1 MKNIAERLKF
11 ARTKKGWTQSQLAVA
26 AGVSTGTIGNI
37 ESEAR
42 QAKGSLPQIAEAL
55 GISHKWLARG
65 EGPME
70 PVNATVAPTAPSAY
84 VSASGGRV
92 PELIDIEGNPDYPA
106 IRRVNI
112 KAQAGVTGYSVEY
125 MEEER
130 LPIFFRRD
138 WYESRGYRPERMIAV
153 RVAGD
158 SMLPSLH
165 DGDLIVVNTERKEP
179 KQGITFLVSHEGE
192 VVVKRLVRDVGIWWL
207 TSDNQDQRRYPRVQC
222 NGDTQIIGE
231 VVYRQTEV
239 I

>member
-1 MKNIAERLKF
+1 MALGKNVKRLREAKGINQTTLAKMAGLSIGSLSALENRDSVRSEF
-11 ARTKKGWTQSQLAVA
+11 APQLA
-26 AGVSTGTIGNI
+26 
-37 ESEAR
+37 R
-42 QAKGSLPQIAEAL
+42 AL
-55 GISHKWLARG
+55 GVPVEELITG
-65 EGPME
+65 ET
-70 PVNATVAPTAPSAY
+70 ATVALTAPSAY

>member
-1 MKNIAERLKF
+1 MSYSEKIKQFREAKGLTHEQFANAVGVSRGAVQQWERGITAPTRKN
-11 ARTKKGWTQSQLAVA
+11 QPAVA
-26 AGVSTGTIGNI
+26 AYMGIT
-37 ESEAR
+37 
-42 QAKGSLPQIAEAL
+42 IAELMA
-55 GISHKWLARG
+55 
-65 EGPME
+65 ET
-70 PVNATVAPTAPSAY
+70 ATVALTAPSAY